1 MQYNMKIE
9 ELLTSDKKADCCANV
24 PVTLGK
30 NKIKKI
36 MSLGKKIANFH
47 LKLEVVF
54 LELYQKH

>member
-1 MQYNMKIE
+1 MKIE